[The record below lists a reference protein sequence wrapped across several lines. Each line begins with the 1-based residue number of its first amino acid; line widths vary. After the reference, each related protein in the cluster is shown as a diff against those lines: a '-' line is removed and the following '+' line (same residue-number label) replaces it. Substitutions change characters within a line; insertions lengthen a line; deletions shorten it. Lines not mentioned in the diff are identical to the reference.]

1 MLGDCEFDIFA
12 DRPETAATPGALGLA
27 PAGGLHPVFDVV
39 RHRAL
44 AGALH
49 LLVDLFDRVIEAVT
63 YWARGVGFFHTD
75 PYCEVALAE
84 CVAVL
89 SEVHDVAIGVVTE
102 PIRRIADSLD
112 SIRRQ

>member
-1 MLGDCEFDIFA
+1 MLGDCEFDILT

-27 PAGGLHPVFDVV
+27 PATGLHPFFDVFQ
-39 RHRAL
+39 HRAL

-49 LLVDLFDRVIEAVT
+49 LLVDIFDRVVKAVADRT
-63 YWARGVGFFHTD
+63 RGVGFLHAD
-75 PYCEVALAE
+75 PYCEVAPVE

-112 SIRRQ
+112 SIRR